1 MTFRD
6 HVVVVTG
13 VTRGIGR
20 AIAMRFIAE
29 GAIVAGIYVRDDVAA
44 DRLTEEVSAAG
55 GRMQLFKGSV
65 ADHAFVADVMKE
77 VFDTFGRV
85 DVLINNAGRSS
96 DQMALRMEEQQWNE
110 VLETNYV
117 GACYCSQEAVSYMV
131 LQDSGSIINLVS
143 VSGIY
148 GREGQCN
155 YAASKGALMGLTKL
169 YARLYAS
176 NNIQV
181 SAIAPGMIDTEM
193 TGEVSQEKLNDFL
206 RHTLTGRQG
215 YAEEIAEAVIYL
227 AGPAARYHTGQTLK
241 LDGGFLR

>member
-20 AIAMRFIAE
+20 AIALRFIAE
-29 GAIVAGIYVRDDVAA
+29 GAIVAGIYVRDDAAA
-44 DRLTEEVSAAG
+44 DELTAEVKAAG
-55 GRMQLFKGSV
+55 GRMLLFKGSV
-65 ADHAFVADVMKE
+65 ADQGFVADVMRK
-77 VFDTFGRV
+77 VFDTFGRI
-85 DVLINNAGRSS
+85 DALINNAGRVS
-96 DQMALRMEEQQWNE
+96 DQMVLRMEERQWNE
-110 VLETNYV
+110 VLDTNYV
-117 GACYCSQEAVSYMV
+117 GACYCSQEVVSYML
-131 LQDSGSIINLVS
+131 LQDRGSIINLVS

-169 YARLYAS
+169 YARQYAAQ
-176 NNIQV
+176 NIQV

-193 TGEVSQEKLNDFL
+193 TGEVPQEKLNDFL
-206 RHTLTGRQG
+206 RNTLTGRQG
-215 YAEEIAEAVIYL
+215 SAEEVAEAVIYL
-227 AGPAARYHTGQTLK
+227 AGPAACYHTGQTLK

>member
-20 AIAMRFIAE
+20 AIALRFIAE
-29 GAIVAGIYVRDDVAA
+29 GAIVAGIYVRDGAAA
-44 DRLTEEVSAAG
+44 DQLTAEVKAVG
-55 GRMQLFKGSV
+55 GRMLLFKGSV
-65 ADHAFVADVMKE
+65 TDHGFVADVMKK
-77 VFDTFGRV
+77 VFDTFGRI
-85 DVLINNAGRSS
+85 DALINNAGRAS

-110 VLETNYV
+110 VLDTNYV
-117 GACYCSQEAVSYMV
+117 GACYCSQEAVRYMV
-131 LQDSGSIINLVS
+131 LQYRGSIINLVS

-169 YARLYAS
+169 YARQYAAH
-176 NNIQV
+176 NIQV

-193 TGEVSQEKLNDFL
+193 TGEVPQEKLNDFL

-215 YAEEIAEAVIYL
+215 FAEEVAEAVVYL
-227 AGPAARYHTGQTLK
+227 AGPAACYHTGQTLK
-241 LDGGFLR
+241 LDGGFLL